1 MKEQRR
7 YSRKRLRVRGCY
19 QDRDGKV
26 FKGIVQ
32 NISLGGVY
40 IETPWP
46 LDRGENINL
55 SIDAG
60 DVGKVI
66 GVEGRVVRNMPEKGM
81 GIEFTDQNNEDIRP
95 GRLSLMDD
103 DHSTDPVGRI
113 TIHALPHLGAGDVNV
128 EPPCVQGGGHILYP
142 LDPFLNILNNLIV
155 ASNEDDLSRAKID

>member
-1 MKEQRR
+1 VKEQRR

-66 GVEGRVVRNMPEKGM
+66 GVEGRVVRSMPEKGM
-81 GIEFTDQNNEDIRP
+81 GIEFTDQNNEDIKKFIRTM
-95 GRLSLMDD
+95 RNLEQASMLALS
-103 DHSTDPVGRI
+103 RI
-113 TIHALPHLGAGDVNV
+113 T
-128 EPPCVQGGGHILYP
+128 
-142 LDPFLNILNNLIV
+142 
-155 ASNEDDLSRAKID
+155 SKK